1 MIITR
6 YPYGDKHICTCSRD
20 KKRYLHEQVRE
31 LIKKYLIIKEKGI

>member
-20 KKRYLHEQVRE
+20 KKKYLNEQVRE